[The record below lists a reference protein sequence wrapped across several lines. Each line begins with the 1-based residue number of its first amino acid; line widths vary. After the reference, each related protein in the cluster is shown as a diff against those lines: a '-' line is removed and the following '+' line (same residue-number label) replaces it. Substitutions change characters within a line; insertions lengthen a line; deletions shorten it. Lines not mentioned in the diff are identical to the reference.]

1 MIPVVALAYFSSASF
16 VQCDIITFFLFALF
30 RCRFHGVLSVDL
42 INFCPFHIIHFSRCV
57 KTGNK
62 KRASC
67 LATLLQ
73 NKLNSDVGVLPLTFK
88 PVNKLICC
96 KTGLMWVVK
105 RQHCYSNCSAAMLQD
120 KFTHF
125 VARFYAPCLQP
136 SVTYSVKPYPV
147 V

>member
-1 MIPVVALAYFSSASF
+1 MRHYNIFPFRF
-16 VQCDIITFFLFALF
+16 V
-30 RCRFHGVLSVDL
+30 RCRFHCVLSVDL

-62 KRASC
+62 KRATC

-88 PVNKLICC
+88 PVNKQFCC

-105 RQHCYSNCSAAMLQD
+105 RTTSLFNLFCSNVQD
-120 KFTHF
+120 KLHAFCCPFLRTFTTLCN
-125 VARFYAPCLQP
+125 VLSETLP
-136 SVTYSVKPYPV
+136 SGLIQST
-147 V
+147 